1 METPLGNRED
11 FATFHESLDATSCQ
25 FIAQLSAHAA
35 RFSQSLTGW
44 LPNSWGPTVR
54 NVANPTPS
62 HSGSRLQDDMMKNAL
77 TSILP
82 LGCEVCCICSDG
94 ISKQ

>member
-1 METPLGNRED
+1 MEILLDNRQG
-11 FATFHESLDATSCQ
+11 FPTFHESLDATSCQ

-35 RFSQSLTGW
+35 RISQSLTGW
-44 LPNSWGPTVR
+44 LPSSWDPAVR

-94 ISKQ
+94 ISKK